1 MNFRRVIQRC
11 HTRLRPPEASTV
23 EKCLAPRR
31 FLTLLTPYRS
41 LQRGSGKPG
50 QEQGHLQA
58 EQACKVYTGTQCIM
72 RTCHDTHTH
81 THTHTSMVTNISIQ
95 YTSVSHQPGRGPVPG
110 PGINYTGQRQ
120 ILLELKTNLNLI
132 LYLSKCHTVHISV
145 LIFFIIMP

>member
-81 THTHTSMVTNISIQ
+81 THIYGHEHFNPI
-95 YTSVSHQPGRGPVPG
+95 HQCFSSAGPRPGTWPWHQLYRAATDS
-110 PGINYTGQRQ
+110 PGIKN
-120 ILLELKTNLNLI
+120 
-132 LYLSKCHTVHISV
+132 
-145 LIFFIIMP
+145 